1 MTPRSNTDAGIGHP
15 KDELEAAPCTDG
27 YVEADGL
34 KLHYLD
40 YGTAGLPPM
49 LCVHG
54 GAANGHW
61 FDFVA
66 PGFRADYHVRAL
78 DLRGHGESEWIDP
91 PDYSYDRYAA
101 DIAEAVEK
109 LDLRDFVLI
118 GHSMGGM
125 VSLVYTA
132 TYPGRVK
139 RLVIVDTT
147 MHLSPDRI
155 AAMRDAGNREGSS
168 FATQEQLVARYRLRP
183 GNSVAAPEVQRHIAR
198 NSSRRFPDGTW
209 RYKFDRNVY
218 ATREARDGLTY
229 WDQVRIPSL
238 LVKGGNSPRITPE
251 IVAEVQKRAPQVE
264 LAEVPNADH
273 HITLDNPTGFVRA
286 VKGFLDGERE
296 K

>member
-1 MTPRSNTDAGIGHP
+1 MTPRSNADAGIGHP
-15 KDELEAAPCTDG
+15 KDELAAAPYTDG
-27 YVEADGL
+27 YVETDGL
-34 KLHYLD
+34 QLHFQD
-40 YGTAGLPPM
+40 YGTSGLPPM
-49 LCVHG
+49 LCIHG

-66 PGFRADYHVRAL
+66 PGLRADYHVRAL
-78 DLRGHGESEWIDP
+78 DLRGHGDSEWIDP
-91 PDYSYDRYAA
+91 PAYSYERYAA

-125 VSLVYTA
+125 VSLVHAA

-147 MHLSPDRI
+147 MHLSPERI

-183 GNSVAAPEVQRHIAR
+183 GNSMAPLAVQQHIAR
-198 NSSRRFPDGTW
+198 SSSRQFSDGTW

-218 ATREARDGLTY
+218 ATREAQDGLAY
-229 WDQVRIPSL
+229 WEKIRIPSL
-238 LVKGGNSPRITPE
+238 LVKGGNSQRITPE
-251 IVAEVQKRAPQVE
+251 IVADVQKRAPQVE

-273 HITLDNPTGFVRA
+273 HVTLDNPTGFVQV
-286 VKGFLDGERE
+286 VKEFLA
-296 K
+296 KHP